1 MRSRAALAARQFALV
16 LVSVTASTLLSFA
29 LKPYLQGQAHF
40 LPFTLAVIAS
50 AWYGGYV
57 PGLSATALSFLAA
70 DYFFVDQGFLPVS
83 GAHFALFGL
92 FLVVGVSISVLQG
105 ALKKSNAALRA
116 TVERLDE
123 AVHRSEL
130 ASQQAEIGFHEYL
143 AIDDRQ
149 IWTPEMERLFG
160 LAPGTFEGS
169 HADWIKRIHPED
181 RERIK
186 QDRWNCIARRAPDWK
201 DEYRAVLPD
210 GRIRWLESRS
220 RLFYSERGS
229 LKRILGATIDV
240 TERRELEENLR
251 ERSEQLARSNQELE
265 RFASAV
271 SHDLK
276 EPLRGITAMT
286 ELFLS
291 RARDTLD
298 PDSLRMLHF
307 VLSSAGRMKRLIQ
320 DILELALAGASG
332 VERNAGVKAG
342 AVFEAAMQDLKEAI
356 GESEARISAGPLP
369 VVRANE
375 AQLLR
380 LFENLIGNAIKYRG
394 KEPPEIRVSA
404 SEGGQEWVFCVS
416 DNGSGID
423 PLNREHVFDTF
434 WRGPQAPRT
443 DGTGL
448 GLAIC
453 KRIVQ
458 QHGGRIWVESEPGK
472 GSRFYFTLPRDAADA
487 ALAGAAADGMPSPGS
502 GAAPDR
508 SAQDV
513 AASV

>member
-1 MRSRAALAARQFALV
+1 MRSRWAVAARQFTVV
-16 LVSVTASTLLSFA
+16 LVSVTASTLLSFT

-40 LPFTLAVIAS
+40 LPYTLAVIAS
-50 AWYGGYV
+50 AWYGGFA

-83 GAHFALFGL
+83 SAHFALFGL
-92 FLVVGVSISVLQG
+92 FLAVGVSISVLHG
-105 ALKKSNAALRA
+105 ALKRSNATLRA

-123 AVHRSEL
+123 AVHRAEL
-130 ASQQAEIGFHEYL
+130 ASLQAKIGFHEYL
-143 AIDDRQ
+143 VLDDRQ

-169 HADWIKRIHPED
+169 PDDWIKRIHPAD
-181 RERIK
+181 RQRIA
-186 QDRWNCIARRAPDWK
+186 QNRWNCIARRAPDWK

-220 RLFYSERGS
+220 RLFYTERGS

-240 TERRELEENLR
+240 TDRRDLEEGLR
-251 ERSEQLARSNQELE
+251 EQSEQLERSNQELV
-265 RFASAV
+265 RFAYAV

-291 RARDTLD
+291 RARDSLD
-298 PDSLRMLHF
+298 QDSLRMLNF

-320 DILELALAGASG
+320 DILELALAGGNSI
-332 VERNAGVKAG
+332 ERSAGVKAG
-342 AVFEAAMQDLKEAI
+342 AVLETALQDLKEAI
-356 GESEARISAGPLP
+356 VESGARVSAGPLP
-369 VVRANE
+369 AVRAIE

-394 KEPPEIRVSA
+394 EERPEIRVSA
-404 SEGGQEWVFCVS
+404 SESGQEWLFCVS

-434 WRGPQAPRT
+434 WRGPEAPRT

-458 QHGGRIWVESEPGK
+458 QHDGRIWVESELGK
-472 GSRFYFTLPRDAADA
+472 GAQFYFTLPKGATDAS
-487 ALAGAAADGMPSPGS
+487 LAGAAASTP
-502 GAAPDR
+502 ATAIVR
-508 SAQDV
+508 
-513 AASV
+513 

>member
-1 MRSRAALAARQFALV
+1 MRFRAALIARQFAVV
-16 LVSVTASTLLSFA
+16 LGSVTASTLLAFA

-57 PGLSATALSFLAA
+57 PGLSATALSFVAA
-70 DYFFVDQGFLPVS
+70 NYFFVEQGLLPVS
-83 GAHFALFGL
+83 GSHFALFGL
-92 FLVVGVSISVLQG
+92 FLAVGVSISVLQG

-123 AVHRSEL
+123 AVQRSEL
-130 ASQQAEIGFHEYL
+130 ASLQAKIGFHEYL
-143 AIDDRQ
+143 AVDDRQ

-169 HADWIKRIHPED
+169 HADWLKRIHPED

-186 QDRWNCIARRAPDWK
+186 QERWNSIARRAPDWK

-240 TERRELEENLR
+240 TERRDLEEGLR
-251 ERSEQLARSNQELE
+251 EQTEQLAHSNQELV

-286 ELFLS
+286 ELLLERRRES
-291 RARDTLD
+291 LD
-298 PDSLRMLHF
+298 ADSLRMLGF
-307 VLSSAGRMKRLIQ
+307 VLSSAGRMKRLIE
-320 DILELALAGASG
+320 DILNLARAGGEVEL
-332 VERNAGVKAG
+332 NPGVKAG
-342 AVFEAAMQDLKEAI
+342 VVLETVLEDLREAI
-356 GESEARISAGPLP
+356 VESRARVSIDPLP
-369 VVRANE
+369 AVRANE
-375 AQLLR
+375 PQLLR

-394 KEPPEIRVSA
+394 KDPPEIRISA
-404 SEGGQEWVFCVS
+404 LERGQEWVFCVS

-423 PLNREHVFDTF
+423 PLNRGHVFDTF
-434 WRGPQAPRT
+434 WRGPEVPRT
-443 DGTGL
+443 EGTGL

-458 QHGGRIWVESEPGK
+458 QHAGRIWVESEPGK
-472 GSRFYFTLPRDAADA
+472 GSRFYFTLPKDVADA
-487 ALAGAAADGMPSPGS
+487 NQGAPEA
-502 GAAPDR
+502 DR

-513 AASV
+513 AASA